1 MKATAAVVWE
11 KERPFSMEEVEVEEP
26 RAGEVLVRIVGV
38 GGCHTD
44 RIVRDQWYPVPLPAV
59 LGHEGSGVVER
70 VGPGVEK
77 VGPGDPVVLSFDHC
91 GHCANCLSGK
101 PAYCA
106 TFFERNFGGG
116 RMDGSTALGKD
127 GRTVHSHFFGQSSF
141 ATYALASQNSVVKV
155 PEDAPLE
162 SLGPL
167 GCGVQTGAGAVLN
180 SLRPEPGSSIAVFGT
195 GAVGMS
201 AIMAAVAAGCTTI
214 IGIDVRSNR
223 LDLCE
228 RELGATHTINS
239 AQRDAVEEIGG
250 ITGSGVAYS
259 LDTTGVP
266 QVFRQAVESL
276 APLGMCGIVG
286 APPIGTEAALDMNNI
301 MIPGRTIR
309 GIIEGDSV
317 PDVFIPQLVDL
328 QQQGRFP
335 FDRLV
340 KFYDLDE
347 INRAAKEA
355 EEGSTL
361 KPVLRVE

>member
-38 GGCHTD
+38 GVCHTD
-44 RIVRDQWYPVPLPAV
+44 LIVRDQWYPVPLPAV

-77 VGPGDPVVLSFDHC
+77 VRPGDPVVLSFDHC
-91 GHCANCLSGK
+91 GHCANCLQGK
-101 PAYCA
+101 PSYCA

-127 GRTVHSHFFGQSSF
+127 GQTLHSHFFGQSSF

-180 SLRPEPGSSIAVFGT
+180 SLKPEPGSSIAVFGT

-214 IGIDVRSNR
+214 VGVDVRPDR
-223 LDLCE
+223 LELA
-228 RELGATHTINS
+228 RELGATHVVNG
-239 AQRDAVEEIGG
+239 AEEDAAEEVGG
-250 ITGSGVAYS
+250 ITGGGPGYA
-259 LDTTGVP
+259 LETTGVP
-266 QVFRQAVESL
+266 AVLRQAVDAL
-276 APLGMCGIVG
+276 APLGTCGIVG
-286 APPIGTEAALDMNNI
+286 APPVGTEVSLDWNGV
-301 MIPGRTIR
+301 MIPGKTVR
-309 GIIEGDSV
+309 GVIEGDSV
-317 PDVFIPQLVDL
+317 PDFFIPLL
-328 QQQGRFP
+328 IESNRQGRFP
-335 FDRLV
+335 FERLIGY
-340 KFYDLDE
+340 YDLDE
-347 INRAAKEA
+347 INRAARDA
-355 EEGSTL
+355 EGGGTL
-361 KPVLRVE
+361 KPVLRAG